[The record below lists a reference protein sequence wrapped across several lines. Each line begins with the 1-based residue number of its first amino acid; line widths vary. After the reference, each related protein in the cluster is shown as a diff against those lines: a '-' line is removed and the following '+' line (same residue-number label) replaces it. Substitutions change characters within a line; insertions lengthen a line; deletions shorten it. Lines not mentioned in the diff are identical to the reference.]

1 MVSASNSKENEEEKK
16 KKKKKKEEERGQR
29 IKGHVRPVKRK
40 QKKRKKGERKYYLI
54 KLQEGRINKIY
65 ILRDGT

>member
-1 MVSASNSKENEEEKK
+1 MRKRGKK
-16 KKKKKKEEERGQR
+16 KKNERGER

-40 QKKRKKGERKYYLI
+40 QKKRKKGERNYYLI
-54 KLQEGRINKIY
+54 KLREGRINKIY

>member
-1 MVSASNSKENEEEKK
+1 MVSAWSSKENEEERKK
-16 KKKKKKEEERGQR
+16 KKNDRGER
-29 IKGHVRPVKRK
+29 IIGHVRPVKRK